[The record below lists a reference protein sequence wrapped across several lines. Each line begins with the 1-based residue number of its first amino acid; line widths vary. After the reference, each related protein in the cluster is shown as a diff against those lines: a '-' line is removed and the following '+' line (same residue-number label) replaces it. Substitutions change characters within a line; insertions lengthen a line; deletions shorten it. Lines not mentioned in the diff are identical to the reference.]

1 MKIVTVVGARPQF
14 IKAAVISS
22 EFEKIENVEEVI
34 IHTGQHYD
42 SKMSDIFFKEMG
54 IPEPKYF
61 LSINN
66 ASHGKMT
73 GNMLI
78 EIEKILVNEKP
89 DLVLLYGD
97 TNSTLA
103 GALAAVKLKI
113 KIAHVESGLRNHDL
127 TIPEEVNRIFADS
140 VSNIVFYPTDLAL
153 QNLIEEGYDKK
164 NDALLV
170 RSGDIME
177 DAAYLFKEHM
187 VWPSNLPINVDD
199 EFVLATL
206 HRAGNTDD
214 ADRLKNIV
222 EGINRIHAVTP
233 VVLPIHPRTAKRLTE
248 LNIQLDAHIIEP
260 IGYFEMLSLLDKCQL
275 VLTDSGGVQKESYFF
290 NKVSLIFAEYSP
302 WKELVEAG
310 FNVLVDDN
318 SELIYNAFV
327 ANKGRK
333 VEKTDNFYGGGEARH
348 VIIGSIQAYLKDKT
362 C

>member
-14 IKAAVISS
+14 IKAAVLSQ
-22 EFEKIENVEEVI
+22 EFKKLPNLEEVI

-42 SKMSDIFFKEMG
+42 SKMSDVFFKEML

-66 ASHGKMT
+66 ASHGDMT

-78 EIEKILVNEKP
+78 QIEKILQEERP

-103 GALAAVKLKI
+103 GALAAVKLNC

-127 TIPEEVNRIFADS
+127 SIPEEVNRTFADS

-153 QNLIEEGYDKK
+153 QNLLTEGYDKK
-164 NDALLV
+164 KDTHLI

-177 DAAYLFKEHM
+177 DAAYLFKEYM
-187 VWPSNLPINVDD
+187 NWPANLPISFND

-206 HRAGNTDD
+206 HRAGNTDN
-214 ADRLKNIV
+214 AERLRNIV
-222 EGINRIHAVTP
+222 DGINRIHAKTP
-233 VVLPIHPRTAKRLTE
+233 VVIPLHPRTLKRLKE
-248 LNIQLDAHIIEP
+248 LKLILDAHIIDP
-260 IGYFEMLSLLDKCQL
+260 VGYFEMLALLDNCQL
-275 VLTDSGGVQKESYFF
+275 VLTDSGGVQKESYFY

-302 WKELVEAG
+302 WKELVDSG
-310 FNVLVDDN
+310 CNFLVDDN
-318 SELIYNAFV
+318 PELIFSTFLG
-327 ANKGRK
+327 NKGRK
-333 VEKTDNFYGGGEARH
+333 IEKTHNFYGGGKSRH
-348 VIIGSIQAYLKDKT
+348 VIIKSILDYLEV
-362 C
+362 